1 VPGGDVRRRDFISS
15 AAAAS
20 AVPLLS
26 PARAQQRP
34 TPVIGFLDSRSAD
47 AIADRLGGFR
57 DGLQDSGFEED
68 KNIEVLFRFA
78 ENRADRLPEL
88 AADLVR
94 RGVTVIV
101 ATSPPAALATKAAT
115 AAIPTVF
122 VSGDDPVRLGLV
134 TSVARPEANLT
145 GINFLV
151 VELAAK
157 RLELLRELVPKAE
170 HIAVLADPRD
180 PVTANQLR
188 DVESAAAKIG
198 LKIQKFDTS
207 SIPQINSAF
216 EEIGRG
222 KHDAVFVGTS
232 AFLNGRAVQ
241 LAQLSAFYRI
251 PSSFGLR
258 SCAEV
263 GGLMSYGSDI
273 VDAYRHCGLY
283 VGRILKGERPANLPV
298 VQASKFELVINQQ
311 TARMLG
317 IPVASALLARADR
330 IID

>member
-1 VPGGDVRRRDFISS
+1 VRRRDFIQS
-15 AAAAS
+15 AAALS
-20 AVPLLS
+20 AIALPSL
-26 PARAQQRP
+26 ARAQQRP

-47 AIADRLGGFR
+47 AIADRLSGFR

-68 KNIEVLFRFA
+68 KNVEILYRFA
-78 ENRADRLPEL
+78 ENRGDRLPEL
-88 AADLVR
+88 AAELVR
-94 RGVTVIV
+94 RRVAVIV

-115 AAIPTVF
+115 ASVPTVF
-122 VSGDDPVRLGLV
+122 VTGDDPVKLGLV

-170 HIAVLADPRD
+170 RVAMLVDPRD
-180 PVTANQLR
+180 PVTANQVR
-188 DVESAAAKIG
+188 DLEAAAAAIG

-207 SIPQINSAF
+207 SAPQTNSAF

-232 AFLNGRAVQ
+232 AFLNSRAVQ
-241 LAQLSAFYRI
+241 LAQLSAFYRL

-258 SCAEV
+258 SIAEA

-283 VGRILKGERPANLPV
+283 VGRILKGERVASLPI

-317 IPVASALLARADR
+317 ISVTSSFLARADR